1 MAEKAEKKGLR
12 HGGRPKRDLQRV
24 TFFLDTSNLEVM
36 RKIAVEETLTESDI
50 FRRACREFVQR
61 HAKEVKQR

>member
-1 MAEKAEKKGLR
+1 
-12 HGGRPKRDLQRV
+12 
-24 TFFLDTSNLEVM
+24 M